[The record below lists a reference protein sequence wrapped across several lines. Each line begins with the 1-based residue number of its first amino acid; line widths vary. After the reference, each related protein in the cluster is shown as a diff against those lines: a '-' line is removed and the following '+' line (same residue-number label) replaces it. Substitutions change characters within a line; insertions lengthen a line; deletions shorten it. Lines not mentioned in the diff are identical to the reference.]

1 MQKEVRKIYRA
12 KLDDRRLTKV
22 VGWPRY
28 AQTKEK
34 KTFWATVRAML
45 F

>member
-1 MQKEVRKIYRA
+1 MQKDIQKFYRA

-28 AQTKEK
+28 SHPKEK
-34 KTFWATVRAML
+34 KTFWTTIRAML